1 MPGPSSLTIR
11 TFQDAD
17 AEPLA
22 ALLRA
27 SLAAGEQSGHTAS
40 DFEGLIGAFPI
51 ARNFLVADIEGT
63 PVGLI
68 CSDYRLLV
76 VRPESRRR
84 GVGRGLVEAME
95 RALDST
101 PDGPLILFPPH
112 GNSGALAF
120 LKALGFRYDHST
132 FRFRLG
138 PDRIAE
144 LPTLPSGLS
153 LATYRVEDLEP
164 YIELIN
170 SAFEDHPT
178 PLRVTREQ
186 VEHVHAKVTF
196 DPAAI
201 AIVRNPDGQMVG
213 FCTTGIDRGTDPA
226 VGSINLVGVLQ
237 PYRGRGLGR
246 YLLIWG
252 IERLQSLGL
261 ETIELS
267 VDADNER
274 AVELYRSVG
283 FQAVE
288 DWPQWMRSAAAAPRD
303 LSGNVIARS

>member
-17 AEPLA
+17 AGTLA

-51 ARNFLVADIEGT
+51 ARNFLVADLDGT

-76 VRPESRRR
+76 VRPELRRQ
-84 GVGRGLVEAME
+84 GIGRALVEAME
-95 RALDST
+95 TALEST

-112 GNSGALAF
+112 GNDGALAF
-120 LKALGFRYDHST
+120 LKALEFQYDHST
-132 FRFRLG
+132 FRFRLDSG
-138 PDRIAE
+138 RKAA
-144 LPTLPSGLS
+144 LPTLPAGLT
-153 LATYRVEDLEP
+153 LATFRAEDLEP
-164 YIELIN
+164 YIELVN
-170 SAFEDHPT
+170 GAFADHPT

-186 VEHVHAKVTF
+186 VEHVHAKPTF

-201 AIVRNPDGQMVG
+201 AIVRNLDGQMVG
-213 FCTTGIDRGTDPA
+213 FCTTGIDRAADPA

-267 VDADNER
+267 VDAENER
-274 AVELYRSVG
+274 AVELYRSAG

-288 DWPQWMRSAAAAPRD
+288 EWPQWMRSAAASSRD
-303 LSGNVIARS
+303 